1 MSEVSRRKIIIADSA
16 LALIAF
22 IWGIGFVA
30 TKDALSSFPPYWLL
44 TIRFSGS
51 FLLML
56 IIFKNRL
63 KKLTALDVKAGMLT
77 GIFLFLG
84 FAFQTVGLN
93 YTTASKQAFITGTY
107 VVIVPFLVW
116 AVKKAFPGYV
126 SFVASFLCLI
136 GLALLTLEWSGN
148 PFATASKGDLLTLFC
163 ALFFACDIILV
174 EHFVQ
179 KMDPLAF
186 ATLKVGTA
194 AILSLICALSL
205 EKWPSSITPK
215 AWLSMVYLTLF
226 CTVFAYSVQNMAQ
239 KFTPSTHASILLS
252 LESVFGA
259 LSGIILLGELFTPQM
274 ILGSVL
280 IFIAILLTELGPKT
294 LKRVFFST
302 TKEQA
307 KSSPRGL

>member
-1 MSEVSRRKIIIADSA
+1 MSGIGHRKIIIADIT
-16 LALIAF
+16 LALVAF
-22 IWGIGFVA
+22 MWGIGFVA
-30 TKDALSSFPPYWLL
+30 MKDALRTFPPYWLL

-56 IIFKNRL
+56 VIFKNRL
-63 KKLTALDVKAGMLT
+63 KKLTALDVRAGMLA

-107 VVIVPFLVW
+107 VVIVPFLAW

-126 SFVASFLCLI
+126 SFVASFLCFI
-136 GLALLTLEWSGN
+136 GLALLTLEWSKN
-148 PFATASKGDLLTLFC
+148 PFATANKGDLLTLLC
-163 ALFFACDIILV
+163 AFFFACDIILV
-174 EHFVQ
+174 EYFVQ
-179 KMDPLAF
+179 RMDPLVF
-186 ATLKVGTA
+186 ATLKVGA
-194 AILSLICALSL
+194 AAALSFICALSF
-205 EKWPSSITPK
+205 EDWPSFMPPRV
-215 AWLSMVYLTLF
+215 WLNIVYVILF
-226 CTVFAYSVQNMAQ
+226 CTVFAYSAQNMAQ

-294 LKRVFFST
+294 LKRVFFSA